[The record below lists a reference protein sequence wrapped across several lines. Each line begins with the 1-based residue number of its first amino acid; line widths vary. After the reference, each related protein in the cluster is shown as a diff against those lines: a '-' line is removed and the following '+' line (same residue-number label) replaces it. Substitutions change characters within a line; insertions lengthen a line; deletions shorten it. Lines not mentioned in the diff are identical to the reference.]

1 MDLNDGEVQ
10 WVSSHLGHTVKTH
23 KDFYR
28 LQEAAIEIGKVSKL
42 LIAAE
47 SGKLSKYKGKSLAA
61 LQFDDDDESDNDEDD
76 DDEEATKDDSIDD
89 ALAGDI
95 NAIDS
100 SNDEPPE
107 KPPYQ
112 RPQRKRRVKAARK
125 EICSRA
131 RESSVEELPVARLC
145 QKRQRIQHVMPAQKE
160 SSSRDSHADMDSDDS
175 LHDPTYTLEKGSSG
189 EELKM

>member
-1 MDLNDGEVQ
+1 MDMVHTQGKQDKKVATLLNRDMVDSINLLIATRAACGILDTNKYVFANQLDGHLSTWTSLRDQAVQ
-10 WVSSHLGHTVKTH
+10 AQCSKPELINCNSLRNSTSQQ
-23 KDFYR
+23 

-61 LQFDDDDESDNDEDD
+61 LQFD
-76 DDEEATKDDSIDD
+76 
-89 ALAGDI
+89 
-95 NAIDS
+95 AIDS

-125 EICSRA
+125 EICSR
-131 RESSVEELPVARLC
+131 
-145 QKRQRIQHVMPAQKE
+145 
-160 SSSRDSHADMDSDDS
+160 DSHADMDSDDS

-189 EELKM
+189 EELKIWKDS